1 MIFNFIHIYTIFI
14 KNYVVNQS
22 YFMEDFTSEQFNE
35 FKAIGYPRSL
45 SNRDLRGKNFE
56 GFNLAG

>member
-1 MIFNFIHIYTIFI
+1 
-14 KNYVVNQS
+14 
-22 YFMEDFTSEQFNE
+22 MEDYTSEQFNE

-56 GFNLAG
+56 GFDLAGVNFEKSNLEV